1 MKKIVLLLMM
11 AGSTI
16 YAGAQCEKSLN
27 MTGPKMEIIGDAG
40 QVINSREAAILIEL
54 TKTTI
59 TLSFDNNPESVLTG
73 PVKELKCNWKEPYK
87 NGTMYIRAEL
97 SDQRGDMKHVV
108 LNIEAKDGKIILL
121 GDAEE
126 RPNEKLK
133 VSIDKI
139 EEKS

>member
-1 MKKIVLLLMM
+1 
-11 AGSTI
+11 
-16 YAGAQCEKSLN
+16 
-27 MTGPKMEIIGDAG
+27 
-40 QVINSREAAILIEL
+40 
-54 TKTTI
+54 
-59 TLSFDNNPESVLTG
+59 
-73 PVKELKCNWKEPYK
+73 
-87 NGTMYIRAEL
+87 
-97 SDQRGDMKHVV
+97 MKHVV